1 MNYTIWHKL
10 LTFNSKSCKF
20 NLLFKYVWVIL
31 YIPILKMIR
40 RIIMCGIVGVTGNDN
55 AVSILLEGLQKL
67 EYRGYDSAGIY
78 VNDLKG
84 NDYLVKEKGR
94 ISALKAAVTPDVHG
108 VAGIGHTRWATH
120 GVVSVA
126 NAHPQFSEDHRF
138 YLVHNG
144 VIENFK
150 ELKSQYLSETTFESQ
165 TDTEVVVQLLDK
177 FVRTEGLSTKDAFTK
192 TLSLL
197 EGSSYGFLLVD
208 SEDPDTLY
216 VAKNKSP
223 LLIGVG
229 EGFNVVC
236 SDAVAMLH
244 ATHDFLELHDGE
256 VVTVKPNE
264 IIIEDKDGNK
274 VERDTYHLDMDAE
287 ETDKGPYPYYMLKEV
302 DEQPNVMR
310 KLASIYTEETGKDN
324 LDPEMID
331 AIKNADRIHI
341 VGAGT
346 SYHAGLVGKKMFEKL
361 THIPAEVHVASEFAY
376 DDPLLTK
383 NPFFIFLSQS
393 GETADSREV
402 LVNVNARGFKSL
414 TITNV
419 ANSTLS
425 REANYTLLLHAGPE
439 ISVASTKA
447 YTAQIAVEAILA
459 KSVGV
464 AKEQV
469 IAEDFDVRQQLGLAA
484 TGMQA
489 IIDEKDEIEKLA
501 KEYFVNATRAF
512 YIGRGIDQ
520 TVSLEA
526 ALKLKEISYVQA
538 EGFASGELKHGTIAL
553 IEEGTPVVGIITQ
566 AKTAGLTRSNLQE
579 TLSRGANILTI
590 VRSGLSKEDDTI
602 VVPDIDEMITP
613 LLSVI
618 PAQLL
623 AYYTSLNKGLDVDRP
638 RNLAKSV
645 TVE

>member
-1 MNYTIWHKL
+1 
-10 LTFNSKSCKF
+10 
-20 NLLFKYVWVIL
+20 
-31 YIPILKMIR
+31 
-40 RIIMCGIVGVTGNDN
+40 MCGIVGVTGNDN
-55 AVSILLEGLQKL
+55 AVEILLEGLQKL

-78 VNDLKG
+78 VNDKNG
-84 NDYLVKEKGR
+84 SDYLVKEKGR
-94 ISALKAAVTPDVHG
+94 IADLKAAVGSEVHG
-108 VAGIGHTRWATH
+108 TTGIGHTRWATH
-120 GVVSVA
+120 GVVSVD
-126 NAHPQFSEDHRF
+126 NAHPQVSQDHRF

-150 ELKSQYLSETTFESQ
+150 ELKAQYLSDVTFTSQ
-165 TDTEVVVQLLDK
+165 TDTEVVVQLVDYFAK
-177 FVRTEGLSTKDAFTK
+177 QGMPTKEAFLK

-197 EGSSYGFLLVD
+197 KGSSYAFLLMD
-208 SEDPDTLY
+208 SNDPETLY

-223 LLIGVG
+223 LLIGLG
-229 EGFNVVC
+229 DGCNVVC
-236 SDAVAMLH
+236 SDALAMLNV
-244 ATHDFLELHDGE
+244 THEFLELQDGE
-256 VVTVKPNE
+256 VVTITPNSVEILDREGNGVKRE
-264 IIIEDKDGNK
+264 SFH
-274 VERDTYHLDMDAE
+274 VEMDAQ
-287 ETDKGPYPYYMLKEV
+287 ETDKGTYPYYMLKEI

-310 KLASIYTEETGKDN
+310 KLAQMYLQESGKTN
-324 LDPEMID
+324 VEPELVA
-331 AIKNADRIHI
+331 AIKEADRIHI

-346 SYHAGLVGKKMFEKL
+346 SYHAGLVGRKLFEKL
-361 THIPAEVHVASEFAY
+361 THTPTEVHVASEFAY
-376 DDPLLTK
+376 EKPLLGEK
-383 NPFFIFLSQS
+383 PFFIFLSQS

-402 LVNVNARGFKSL
+402 LVNVNAENYKSL

-419 ANSTLS
+419 QNSTLS
-425 REANYTLLLHAGPE
+425 REATFTMLLNAGPE

-459 KSVGV
+459 KAVGM

-469 IAEDFDVRQQLGLAA
+469 IAEEFDLRQQLGLVA

-489 IIDEKDEIEKLA
+489 IIDEKEEIEDLA
-501 KEYFVNATRAF
+501 KEYFVDASRAF
-512 YIGRGIDQ
+512 YIGRGIDH

-538 EGFASGELKHGTIAL
+538 EGFAAGELKHGTIAL

-566 AKTAGLTRSNLQE
+566 DNTASLTRSNLQE
-579 TLSRGANILTI
+579 TLSRGAKIITI
-590 VRSGLSKEDDTI
+590 VRQALAKDDDTI
-602 VVPDIDEMITP
+602 VIPDVDEMITP